1 MQEHENLRIGSEQE
15 KKRRPIGKPYLRRY
29 KENNWPLLADV
40 ITGKQSG
47 RTDHNEKI
55 FFDNNSA
62 GLQFAAVGRLIYE
75 EAKRQGLGMH
85 IPMEWFHQDIRN

>member
-1 MQEHENLRIGSEQE
+1 MPSASSE
-15 KKRRPIGKPYLRRY
+15 
-29 KENNWPLLADV
+29 LALY
-40 ITGKQSG
+40 
-47 RTDHNEKI
+47 
-55 FFDNNSA
+55 SA

>member
-1 MQEHENLRIGSEQE
+1 MKKINSKPLVSIIMNCHNGE
-15 KKRRPIGKPYLRRY
+15 KYLNESLNCIKSQTY
-29 KENNWPLLADV
+29 KNWEL
-40 ITGKQSG
+40 
-47 RTDHNEKI
+47 I

-75 EAKRQGLGMH
+75 AAKEQKLGMH